1 MPKEKNFD
9 ETLAAEQAAGAKA
22 RLDDAPPIGANAAG
36 EIEIYALG
44 KVPPY
49 EPMILGGDEPDDD
62 EIEDGAD
69 LEGDA

>member
-1 MPKEKNFD
+1 MADKFEKK
-9 ETLAAEQAAGAKA
+9 LAEEQAAGAKA

-36 EIEIYALG
+36 AIEIYAPG

-49 EPMILGGDEPDDD
+49 EPMILGGDEPEDD
-62 EIEDGAD
+62 EVEDGAD